1 MFKLRNILFL
11 LISILSICSCSSK
24 KNIIYLQDFHG
35 SEISTVDYKTHQIKE
50 GDILKISLL
59 TNNPESLISFDQE
72 KFVGSENR
80 ESLSFKSYTVDNN
93 GNINYPEIGEIFVK
107 TLTTFDLADLITNK
121 LEELDILIVPVID
134 VKILNLNFTI
144 LGEVNSPGK
153 YFYDDQNLNIFKA
166 IGMAGDLTINGLRT
180 SVKLIRTKNGKKYI
194 NNLDLTKTDIITSEF
209 FQIQSDDILI
219 VDPNTSKVKTAGIIG
234 NSGTLLSLL
243 SFILSLIIVVSN
255 R

>member
-1 MFKLRNILFL
+1 
-11 LISILSICSCSSK
+11 
-24 KNIIYLQDFHG
+24 
-35 SEISTVDYKTHQIKE
+35 
-50 GDILKISLL
+50 
-59 TNNPESLISFDQE
+59 
-72 KFVGSENR
+72 
-80 ESLSFKSYTVDNN
+80 
-93 GNINYPEIGEIFVK
+93 
-107 TLTTFDLADLITNK
+107 
-121 LEELDILIVPVID
+121 
-134 VKILNLNFTI
+134 
-144 LGEVNSPGK
+144 
-153 YFYDDQNLNIFKA
+153 
-166 IGMAGDLTINGLRT
+166 MAGDLTINGLRT